1 MNRLRSGQ
9 DKKSNTRYPAIMSQP
24 MREVIFDTETTG
36 LSHKEGD
43 RVIEIGAVEL
53 VNRFPTGKTFHM
65 FINPEDREVHPDALN
80 IHGISNEMLKDK
92 PVFSEIM
99 EDFLE
104 FFGEGNLVAHN
115 ADFDTGFLNA
125 ELARCGHPGIDPT
138 RVVDTLK
145 IARRKFPGQRNS
157 LDALCSRFAVD
168 NSHREKHGALLD
180 SELLAEVYIELLGG
194 KQATLTLE
202 QNSSD
207 TGNGAADEGRAEG
220 SGVIALQRPKPLA
233 PRLKEDD
240 LERHRTFI
248 ETLGD
253 DPLWKKVG
261 G

>member
-1 MNRLRSGQ
+1 MAEALRE
-9 DKKSNTRYPAIMSQP
+9 I
-24 MREVIFDTETTG
+24 IFDTETTG
-36 LSHKEGD
+36 LSHRDGD

-80 IHGISNEMLKDK
+80 IHGISNDFLKDK
-92 PVFSEIM
+92 PTFAKAI
-99 EDFLE
+99 DQFLE
-104 FFGEGNLVAHN
+104 FFEEGDLVAHN

-125 ELARCGHPGIDPT
+125 ELARCNHPGIDPT
-138 RVVDTLK
+138 RVIDTLK

-157 LDALCSRFAVD
+157 LDALCSRFAID

-202 QNSSD
+202 AEISEPTNKNNL
-207 TGNGAADEGRAEG
+207 NGAAAKTTPTTW
-220 SGVIALQRPKPLA
+220 QRPSPLKS
-233 PRLKEDD
+233 RLNEEDRI
-240 LERHRTFI
+240 RHKAFV
-248 ETLGD
+248 ETLGT

>member
-1 MNRLRSGQ
+1 
-9 DKKSNTRYPAIMSQP
+9 MSQAL
-24 MREVIFDTETTG
+24 REIIFDTETTG
-36 LSHKEGD
+36 LSHKDGD

-65 FINPEDREVHPDALN
+65 FINPEEREVHPDALN
-80 IHGISNEMLKDK
+80 VHGISNEMLKDK
-92 PVFSEIM
+92 PVFSAVMDEFL
-99 EDFLE
+99 DF
-104 FFGEGNLVAHN
+104 FSEGNLVAHN

-138 RVVDTLK
+138 RVIDTLK

-202 QNSSD
+202 PSSKNNGNSGSSQN
-207 TGNGAADEGRAEG
+207 A
-220 SGVIALQRPKPLA
+220 SGPSTVTTWQRPAPLA
-233 PRLKEDD
+233 PRLNHKD
-240 LERHRTFI
+240 LERHQAFV
-248 ETLGD
+248 ETLGE
-253 DPLWKKVG
+253 DPMWKKVG
-261 G
+261 R